1 MDSDH
6 GSRSRICGRTWLG
19 ESIPCMTILVIED
32 SRFLRLALER
42 MLVKAGYDVIA
53 VGDGKDGLLRAQ
65 DVPPDIILL
74 DMMLPTMEGTAVL
87 SQLKQDPLT
96 KSIPVIV
103 LSGLSQKNEK
113 KLRTAGAAAYFEK
126 SLLNL
131 NDDGSS
137 LVNAVQN
144 VLAELT
150 GADEN
155 LSKRV
160 NAGVP
165 I

>member
-1 MDSDH
+1 
-6 GSRSRICGRTWLG
+6 
-19 ESIPCMTILVIED
+19 MTILVIED

-42 MLVKAGYDVIA
+42 MLVKAGHDVIA
-53 VGDGKDGLLRAQ
+53 VGDGKEGLLRAQ
-65 DVPPDIILL
+65 DVRPDIILL

-87 SQLKQDPLT
+87 SQLKRDPLT

-131 NDDGSS
+131 DGDGSG
-137 LVNAVQN
+137 LVNAVQH
-144 VLAELT
+144 VVAELT
-150 GADEN
+150 GADEKPPQC
-155 LSKRV
+155 S
-160 NAGVP
+160 NAGVS

>member
-1 MDSDH
+1 MDTDH

-113 KLRTAGAAAYFEK
+113 KLR
-126 SLLNL
+126 LNW